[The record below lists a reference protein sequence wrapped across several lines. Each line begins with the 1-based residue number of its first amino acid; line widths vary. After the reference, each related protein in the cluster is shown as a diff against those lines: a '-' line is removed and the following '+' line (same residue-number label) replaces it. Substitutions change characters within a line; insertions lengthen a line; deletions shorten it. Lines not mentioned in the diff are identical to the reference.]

1 MPVIQ
6 IIILLGAGLGLGFL
20 SGLLGIGGAIIMTP
34 VQYWLYSSMGLSTD
48 LAIKM
53 SFATT
58 LAVVLPT
65 AASGAWRHH
74 RQKAINWKAAAFM
87 GIFTSVAG
95 FLGASIAAR
104 LPGSALKIAF
114 GAVALAIGIRMITV
128 RMSDVERPIRQ
139 ERWLYIALA
148 VPIGLVTGILGIGG
162 GALIVPALVM
172 ILGYRMRYAVGTSL
186 GIMLFTTAGSV
197 IGYVVSGLNT
207 PADMPA
213 YTVGYIYWPAWL
225 ILTVSSIG
233 MAQLGAIIAHKVHG
247 RILNYIFCA
256 VQFYVALNMLGVFT
270 WISNLFK

>member
-1 MPVIQ
+1 MPITT
-6 IIILLGAGLGLGFL
+6 ILILLGAGLGLGFL

-34 VQYWLYSSMGLSTD
+34 IQYWLYSTMGLSTD
-48 LAIKM
+48 LAIKL

-65 AASGAWRHH
+65 AASGAWRHN
-74 RQKAINWKAAAFM
+74 RQGTINWKAATFM

-114 GAVALAIGIRMITV
+114 GAVALAIGIRMVMV
-128 RMSDVERPIRQ
+128 RISDVERPIRQ
-139 ERWLYIALA
+139 ERWLYVALA
-148 VPIGLVTGILGIGG
+148 IPIGLITGILGIGG
-162 GALIVPALVM
+162 GAFIVPSLVM
-172 ILGYRMRYAVGTSL
+172 VLGYRMRYAVGTSL
-186 GIMLFTTAGSV
+186 GIMLFTTVGSV
-197 IGYVVSGLNT
+197 VGYVVSGLNA

-213 YTVGYIYWPAWL
+213 HTLGYIYWPAWL

-233 MAQLGAIIAHKVHG
+233 MAQLGAIVAHKIHG

-270 WISNLFK
+270 WLMNLFK